1 MRLGWGLGAHLEG
14 ERRKS
19 DAGKVKSK
27 RQRKAMQGLMRP
39 SSAILLLLLLRL
51 SDSDCATVPS
61 SGSGLTIRYFA
72 YGANLATSVREGRRK
87 LSPLSTEV
95 GLVRD
100 ARLAFN
106 MIGFGPA
113 EPAFASLQPMNGE
126 ECHGG
131 VFELE
136 VGDWVKLCASEGVPF
151 GYTVRQVDVE
161 LYGGSK
167 VPAYTLVGGAPFDL
181 PPSERYL
188 GLIREGAE
196 ELGLTRAWQDRLA
209 KIPTAP
215 FGNAPQPRDE
225 SFERRPGSTFI

>member
-1 MRLGWGLGAHLEG
+1 MATWTQTKA
-14 ERRKS
+14 
-19 DAGKVKSK
+19 
-27 RQRKAMQGLMRP
+27 RQRYQRRRP
-39 SSAILLLLLLRL
+39 TAAHAASKPKPAAAAGSVQRGG
-51 SDSDCATVPS
+51 S
-61 SGSGLTIRYFA
+61 SGSTAARKK
-72 YGANLATSVREGRRK
+72 SVITLDEY
-87 LSPLSTEV
+87 
-95 GLVRD
+95 
-100 ARLAFN
+100 
-106 MIGFGPA
+106 
-113 EPAFASLQPMNGE
+113 
-126 ECHGG
+126 
-131 VFELE
+131 ELE